1 MKTFNKAPSSVKQYG
16 YDDLNYQFFNHS
28 NWKGLCDNKNYI
40 GVDQETFEECNNV
53 YIDENALLSS
63 RPAIKR
69 DKHFDKLLTVD
80 KVTYQISNA
89 YPFTDELIVLEY
101 KKDNQK
107 YLKFVNSNY
116 SENVQFYIGIDNYKL
131 VDEDNKIFI
140 FADNVFAYY
149 DKSDNIIYS
158 DNSNDPDNKQQALD
172 KIYVPT
178 TTQYDGSKYVD
189 LESPNEF
196 TAAATTVYHYVN
208 YTSLPDELNGKTVTI
223 KIGNS
228 DPVTVSNFNK
238 EAYFKVLCSEK
249 FTINNTNRLPDAY
262 YSAYSAAKYPLL
274 FIADNG
280 NMILCTC
287 KVHDNK
293 SGSSDYKDY
302 TWTISWSTTGNS
314 FTTLVTFP
322 GENEQNTLIGLPHLI
337 SDGSAIIYRKGTG
350 LYKLELSSTAVESP
364 LVTNL
369 PLVNTD
375 FSGWYSIDSADN
387 DNYCFTYE
395 TESGN
400 ITNVTTAYTSRYIQC
415 NTVSHLI
422 FPEWVICN
430 LPEGFKIGINDTSKI
445 KLANNLY
452 LNISYTNVYID
463 KDIFVLNFTLT
474 YEIDNNVTIFGSCS
488 SKGILSMPGTLGQDT
503 DYTLYYGV
511 NQPKRCPLTDKND
524 KFSTGSEQLVKQ
536 GLYLYIENLNR
547 MQHKHGDGIYLY
559 SDGTNFPR
567 DSIRIRL
574 MAPVIAYS
582 DPVKILSIKHD
593 SIDTAICYNAR
604 EYKYKDTA
612 PNLPYNTISDTSYL
626 EYNDYNKLC
635 VYYKNSN
642 TILYLWHNK
651 PATTKSLLYTDMS
664 TQSTDLI
671 VTTFDEI
678 LKYNLNNLGD
688 NPIIIGKLGT
698 NDIGTKIQNN
708 AVLSNRVLFELGKE
722 YKYSDNKTALPI
734 AYAQYVGDS
743 IKRNY
748 IYYVTNEGKVFSS
761 RISEDTPIDIWV
773 SNSKEI
779 NVNHIVP
786 TAITKL
792 NAYYFAKD
800 NKLYISAQGSEVPTG
815 KFKWY
820 FPKKQTEPFVNN
832 ITNLHPIS
840 KDDVAI
846 FFDDHI
852 NYVHRETSEDKTLY
866 YYYTSKIQLG
876 CRLGN
881 TILTTFDGKY
891 IVFATKRGIVALS
904 YQNFVATDEQ
914 TLTYLSDNIF
924 AIYDKWNISA
934 IKLLQYKY
942 WIICYRQDNET
953 AYVYDLRNNSW
964 WPITYDI
971 STKIFV
977 FKNKLHIVSDNDI
990 FVLDTA
996 YNNYKDTKGNISWKI
1011 KSQKL
1016 HFNALNYYKHINN
1029 ITLNNV
1035 ADDGVCTMTLKLK
1048 AYRKVMNESKDL
1060 VFDIPINFIRTFV
1073 KHLSILKTNEFQY
1086 QLTSDD
1092 TVALNSPLRLSN
1104 ITIKYKITGQVR

>member
-69 DKHFDKLLTVD
+69 DKHFDKLLIVN
-80 KVTYQISNA
+80 KVTYQISDA

-158 DNSNDPDNKQQALD
+158 DNSTDEDKRRLALD
-172 KIYVPT
+172 KIYVPIT
-178 TTQYDGSKYVD
+178 KNWNGTGYDD
-189 LESPNEF
+189 NESPNEF
-196 TAAATTVYHYVN
+196 TPTELTSYVYTNVS
-208 YTSLPDELNGKTVTI
+208 TLPDSLIGKTVVVQI
-223 KIGNS
+223 DDNPPYQIDNW
-228 DPVTVSNFNK
+228 SND
-238 EAYFKVLCSEK
+238 YFKTFCTKK
-249 FTINNTNRLPDAY
+249 FIIDDNVRLPKVFY
-262 YSAYSAAKYPLL
+262 EVENNYSNYPAYPLL
-274 FIADNG
+274 FISDNG
-280 NMILCTC
+280 AMIKCTC
-287 KVHDNK
+287 VNK
-293 SGSSDYKDY
+293 SSGKYYSNYE
-302 TWTISWSTTGNS
+302 WTIQYSVSGNS
-314 FTTLVTFP
+314 FETLFNFDGNLLGVPSFAKENGEAIMYRVSNAIRIYKIADKSSKSIALPEISNNSSIRYWLNIDCVT
-322 GENEQNTLIGLPHLI
+322 
-337 SDGSAIIYRKGTG
+337 
-350 LYKLELSSTAVESP
+350 
-364 LVTNL
+364 
-369 PLVNTD
+369 
-375 FSGWYSIDSADN
+375 ADK
-387 DNYCFTYE
+387 YCFTYDN
-395 TESGN
+395 SGVLLN
-400 ITNVTTAYTSRYIQC
+400 IDNAHTIG
-415 NTVSHLI
+415 I
-422 FPEWVICN
+422 FPPSNRIRYSITINSTDTTIISNIPEDAWTYINLGSNIRLKVIYILHTAPYYAPCI
-430 LPEGFKIGINDTSKI
+430 KIQTLINDTWKDYDNTYLYGKGLVSDT
-445 KLANNLY
+445 NNLIADLSKDTDRTITNGKFISLVNASNFFDINAVTAQGIKEVTSTL
-452 LNISYTNVYID
+452 LNSLGCSITLNNLVKIGTDKTNKKVIWYTNSVSDYLSINTHYPSRAKICRISDKAAALYYMNTISTPAGYKYQYRLAYINVD
-463 KDIFVLNFTLT
+463 GNVAFTDNGFGIGKLLYCSNEST
-474 YEIDNNVTIFGSCS
+474 INNLMYTDMRVIDNNLMVS
-488 SKGILSMPGTLGQDT
+488 
-503 DYTLYYGV
+503 V
-511 NQPKRCPLTDKND
+511 
-524 KFSTGSEQLVKQ
+524 
-536 GLYLYIENLNR
+536 LN
-547 MQHKHGDGIYLY
+547 K
-559 SDGTNFPR
+559 
-567 DSIRIRL
+567 
-574 MAPVIAYS
+574 
-582 DPVKILSIKHD
+582 
-593 SIDTAICYNAR
+593 
-604 EYKYKDTA
+604 
-612 PNLPYNTISDTSYL
+612 
-626 EYNDYNKLC
+626 
-635 VYYKNSN
+635 
-642 TILYLWHNK
+642 
-651 PATTKSLLYTDMS
+651 
-664 TQSTDLI
+664 
-671 VTTFDEI
+671 I
-678 LKYNLNNLGD
+678 LKYDLSTLAATE
-688 NPIIIGKLGT
+688 IITLSET
-698 NDIGTKIQNN
+698 NFAAKIQNN
-708 AVLSNRVLFELGKE
+708 AVLSNYTLYELNQDNILE
-722 YKYSDNKTALPI
+722 YTYNNKNSNIPI
-734 AYAQYVGDS
+734 AYAQYVGDTATS
-743 IKRNY
+743 KKY
-748 IYYVTNEGKVFSS
+748 IYYVDNDGQVYSS
-761 RISEDTPIDIWV
+761 RLPDDITIKIFVKNSIDTKI
-773 SNSKEI
+773 
-779 NVNHIVP
+779 NHIVP

-792 NAYYFAKD
+792 NAYYFARD
-800 NKLYISAQGSEVPTG
+800 NKLYISAQGG
-815 KFKWY
+815 KVQAGEFKWY
-820 FPKKQTEPFVNN
+820 FPKINTQLFVDN

-840 KDDVAI
+840 KDDVGI

-891 IVFATKRGIVALS
+891 ITFATKRGIVALS

-924 AIYDKWNISA
+924 AIYDKWNTSA

>member
-80 KVTYQISNA
+80 GVTYQISNA

-149 DKSDNIIYS
+149 DKSNNIVYS
-158 DNSNDPDNKQQALD
+158 DNSGDPDNKQQALD

-178 TTQYDGSKYVD
+178 TKSWDGTKYANA
-189 LESPNEF
+189 ESPNEF
-196 TAAATTVYHYVN
+196 TPSELTSYSYTNTSTLPNDLIGKTVILQVGNKAPYQIDNWSNDYFKTFTTEKFILDNSARLPANSGYTPINTDMLYPMLWIDSYGNMIMCKFTTLPNKNFNTMADIQADIYYSTTGQIFTKIVACN
-208 YTSLPDELNGKTVTI
+208 GTLTSLPVFIKDGTGIAYVLTDGNIHLTKFDGSPITTIEVPSNGTTYILDDYPKLTALWRYSLDFKSESKYCYMYANGSDKTSGFSVCLNGNHWGYLPNLFFIANKTSYTVTTNGI
-223 KIGNS
+223 TIPNVYNNFGYRLWVTKDSANNAWLLHAALVTKYGNS
-228 DPVTVSNFNK
+228 TSSEWYTYDDTLYVDSYSETNKFALKENEVSIINNIPLNNLNNNGFNTGSVPSSLTSGVKITLNAKAKGVSNGIQLLPA
-238 EAYFKVLCSEK
+238 EDGYFSIKVACTGAIGWYEPVL
-249 FTINNTNRLPDAY
+249 IQY
-262 YSAYSAAKYPLL
+262 YSANSMAIFQDGALVRAYAYKSSSVAKAGAVL
-274 FIADNG
+274 A
-280 NMILCTC
+280 
-287 KVHDNK
+287 
-293 SGSSDYKDY
+293 
-302 TWTISWSTTGNS
+302 ST
-314 FTTLVTFP
+314 
-322 GENEQNTLIGLPHLI
+322 
-337 SDGSAIIYRKGTG
+337 
-350 LYKLELSSTAVESP
+350 
-364 LVTNL
+364 
-369 PLVNTD
+369 
-375 FSGWYSIDSADN
+375 
-387 DNYCFTYE
+387 
-395 TESGN
+395 
-400 ITNVTTAYTSRYIQC
+400 
-415 NTVSHLI
+415 
-422 FPEWVICN
+422 
-430 LPEGFKIGINDTSKI
+430 
-445 KLANNLY
+445 
-452 LNISYTNVYID
+452 
-463 KDIFVLNFTLT
+463 
-474 YEIDNNVTIFGSCS
+474 
-488 SKGILSMPGTLGQDT
+488 GILPQS
-503 DYTLYYGV
+503 YSTLYYSIITIPSNVSSYSNDSGKV
-511 NQPKRCPLTDKND
+511 IVTAQSTLITNTNKYTWNWPATDNIITTDPPQPSVESL
-524 KFSTGSEQLVKQ
+524 GEYAIVK
-536 GLYLYIENLNR
+536 L
-547 MQHKHGDGIYLY
+547 
-559 SDGTNFPR
+559 
-567 DSIRIRL
+567 
-574 MAPVIAYS
+574 
-582 DPVKILSIKHD
+582 
-593 SIDTAICYNAR
+593 
-604 EYKYKDTA
+604 
-612 PNLPYNTISDTSYL
+612 
-626 EYNDYNKLC
+626 YNDNTYLSNYNLYENGNK
-635 VYYKNSN
+635 YTYNSN
-642 TILYLWHNK
+642 NVK
-651 PATTKSLLYTDMS
+651 
-664 TQSTDLI
+664 
-671 VTTFDEI
+671 
-678 LKYNLNNLGD
+678 
-688 NPIIIGKLGT
+688 T
-698 NDIGTKIQNN
+698 N
-708 AVLSNRVLFELGKE
+708 
-722 YKYSDNKTALPI
+722 LPI
-734 AYAQYVGDS
+734 AYAPYVGDS
-743 IKRNY
+743 DTSKKY
-748 IYYVTNEGKVFSS
+748 IYYVDKDGKVYSS
-761 RISEDTPIDIWV
+761 RISEDTLVILSVKNSIDTKI
-773 SNSKEI
+773 
-779 NVNHIVP
+779 NHIVP

-792 NAYYFAKD
+792 NAYYFAKG

-815 KFKWY
+815 EFKWY
-820 FPKKQTEPFVNN
+820 FPKINTQLFVDN

-891 IVFATKRGIVALS
+891 ITFATKRGIVALS

-924 AIYDKWNISA
+924 AIYDKWNASA